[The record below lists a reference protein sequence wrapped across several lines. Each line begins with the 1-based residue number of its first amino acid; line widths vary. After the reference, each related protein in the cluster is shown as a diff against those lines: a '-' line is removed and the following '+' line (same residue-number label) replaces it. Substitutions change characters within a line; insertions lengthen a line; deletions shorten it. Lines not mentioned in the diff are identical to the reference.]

1 MASSGRGSRRKR
13 VGRACTRH
21 VQEHCLGGA
30 GEKLLL
36 LGRASGIWAW
46 WRVGG
51 PREAGNAGARGSE
64 EGVSRAQAGALPG
77 NRLRQGLLA
86 GGGFWPWRQGFSG
99 QDRNATVDGVM
110 APGPGSHRGAGG
122 VGTVGG
128 AGGPL
133 SPWGC
138 PSTRPGR
145 THAGSG
151 VGAVIC
157 TSLPGLWLTHHEWPP
172 HTCTENL
179 WPRGPLRGEAPLP
192 QPHVA
197 GK

>member
-1 MASSGRGSRRKR
+1 MWEGLARGTFRSTVLVVLVKSCFCWEGLPAFGRGGGWGARVRR
-13 VGRACTRH
+13 VTP
-21 VQEHCLGGA
+21 EP
-30 GEKLLL
+30 E
-36 LGRASGIWAW
+36 
-46 WRVGG
+46 G
-51 PREAGNAGARGSE
+51 PRK
-64 EGVSRAQAGALPG
+64 VSREPRREPSPG
-77 NRLRQGLLA
+77 IGSDKASWQV
-86 GGGFWPWRQGFSG
+86 GGFWPWRQGFSG

-157 TSLPGLWLTHHEWPP
+157 TSLPGLWLTHQEWPP
-172 HTCTENL
+172 
-179 WPRGPLRGEAPLP
+179 
-192 QPHVA
+192 PHLH
-197 GK
+197 